1 MVTGLILLAAFLAGA
16 VLYRIRGGWLPTGST
31 QTARAIWCV
40 PIGILVGVL
49 TGSVLIGA
57 LTVFT
62 AFAGLMIPHGNGQD
76 MGRDHDTEAED
87 FSLMSGIGIAR
98 LYLILL
104 PSLVSMFGWVM
115 LIPSL
120 GIAQGIAYFVGWRL
134 PVRSKWLN
142 NSKYPVDA
150 KTAWAELIWGG
161 VQSVT
166 VVAFFL
172 LLI

>member
-1 MVTGLILLAAFLAGA
+1 MTVGLILLAAFLAGA

-31 QTARAIWCV
+31 QTARAIWCL
-40 PIGILVGVL
+40 PIGLLVGIL
-49 TGSVLIGA
+49 TGSILIGA

-76 MGRDHDTEAED
+76 MGRDHDTEPED

-104 PSLVSMFGWVM
+104 PSLVFLFGWVM
-115 LIPSL
+115 LIPCL
-120 GIAQGIAYFVGWRL
+120 GIAQGIAYFIGWRL
-134 PVRSKWLN
+134 PVKQKWRN
-142 NSKYPVDA
+142 NSKCPVDA
-150 KTAWAELIWGG
+150 ETAWAELLWGG
-161 VQSVT
+161 VQLAT

-172 LLI
+172 LLV